1 MNGHR
6 VIEDTGLTPIGRGAK
21 RCTTQSPALPHTR
34 SSRISA
40 ELKRLAPHYEFSVAD
55 NVVFTRGL
63 ISAAVDH
70 VVVDRWGVLIIDAEA
85 HEGASILGT
94 DTDTKWTATFPGGQV
109 TEFRN
114 PLYLNTGNENLVKQ
128 ALSDVGVSLEPSEIR
143 SAVVFAGA
151 DISRLSLVEVTAAK
165 VKSVERIGDI
175 FEVRRMSPPS
185 DGRLTGADI
194 DRIMTLV
201 AERSQ
206 TPYFEEDETAGP
218 WQADPAVVVSTQAAL
233 SVPPPTTRIESSG
246 PRSLELAGHHTGPA
260 EGPSLRSA
268 LLTLGTIVVIIL
280 TVVAGVRLLP
290 AAPSRFDCRVDG
302 GARPCGRA
310 GRTRC
315 RQHRS
320 RSAKR
325 RQAESTAIAPAA
337 SCASCCVSCSSS
349 FSIAAGWAF
358 IAGGIS
364 ERLGERLVAGFGPDD
379 TVGSSAATPPSPGL
393 IAAKKRL
400 REKAP
405 QVYKSVSNLNS
416 PSVYEGAEGKTSY
429 TWTYTPKNASE
440 PASFTLTIDTD
451 GKIVSP

>member
-1 MNGHR
+1 LRILDSRPSAEGST
-6 VIEDTGLTPIGRGAK
+6 VYDPVA
-21 RCTTQSPALPHTR
+21 SPPHPR

-40 ELKRLAPHYEFSVAD
+40 ELKRLAPQYEFSVAD

-70 VVVDRWGVLIIDAEA
+70 VVVDRWGVLIIDAEL

-94 DTDTKWTATFPGGQV
+94 DTDTKWTATFQGGQV

-128 ALSDVGVSLEPSEIR
+128 ALADAGVSLEPNEIR

-165 VKSVERIGDI
+165 VKSVERVAEV
-175 FEVRRMSPPS
+175 FEARRTFPPNA
-185 DGRLTGADI
+185 GRLTGADI
-194 DRIMTLV
+194 DRIMTMV
-201 AERSQ
+201 AERAQ
-206 TPYFEEDETAGP
+206 NPYFDEDETAGP

-233 SVPPPTTRIESSG
+233 SVPPPTTRLENSG
-246 PRSLELAGHHTGPA
+246 PRTLELAGHHTGPA
-260 EGPSLRSA
+260 DGPSLRSA

-280 TVVAGVRLLP
+280 TVVAGIVFYPQLQAGSTVAWTAALVLAVALAELVAANIAAAPRNAGKPRPGGTAGGVVRFVLRLLLV
-290 AAPSRFDCRVDG
+290 FVL
-302 GARPCGRA
+302 
-310 GRTRC
+310 
-315 RQHRS
+315 
-320 RSAKR
+320 
-325 RQAESTAIAPAA
+325 
-337 SCASCCVSCSSS
+337 
-349 FSIAAGWAF
+349 IAAGWAF
-358 IAGGIS
+358 VAGGIS

-405 QVYKSVSNLNS
+405 QVYKNVSNLNS
-416 PSVYEGAEGKTSY
+416 PSVYEGVGGKTSY